1 MGHYD
6 RKNYIIEI
14 GIRECCADQ
23 RYIDFMIETDY
34 IYSLKEVD
42 EFIKNNTPQHHPLA
56 EKIIR
61 FFINY
66 DDGIIQPDRYD
77 TAEPVK
83 LQFNKDDIVD
93 PVSKLSFAGGHL
105 FLKKKRR
112 YSAEIINESH
122 AFFWFDG
129 KSVKPK
135 RILPE
140 YMTKI
145 RIFFSKQS
153 KVKMEFMQK
162 LTNDIAE
169 YFGTDNAKIIDQ
181 EIASDLPP
189 LYEEDE
195 RAVIYTIRDL

>member
-1 MGHYD
+1 MGNYD

-23 RYIDFMIETDY
+23 RYIDYMIETDY
-34 IYSLKEVD
+34 NYSLEEVG
-42 EFIKNNTPQHHPLA
+42 EFIKNNYPQHHPLA
-56 EKIIR
+56 EKIVR

-66 DDGIIQPDRYD
+66 DNGIMQPDRYD
-77 TAEPVK
+77 MAEPEK

-93 PVSKLSFAGGHL
+93 PVSMLSFAGGHL

-112 YSAEIINESH
+112 YSAHIINESH
-122 AFFWFDG
+122 TFFWLDD

-135 RILPE
+135 RILPK

-153 KVKMEFMQK
+153 KVKLEFMQK
-162 LTNDIAE
+162 LTIDIAE

-181 EIASDLPP
+181 EIASNLPP
-189 LYEEDE
+189 LYEKDE
-195 RAVIYTIRDL
+195 RAVIYDINDM

>member
-1 MGHYD
+1 
-6 RKNYIIEI
+6 
-14 GIRECCADQ
+14 
-23 RYIDFMIETDY
+23 MIETDY
-34 IYSLKEVD
+34 NYTIKEVD
-42 EFIKNNTPQHHPLA
+42 EFIKNNYPQYHPLA
-56 EKIIR
+56 EKIVR
-61 FFINY
+61 FFVNY
-66 DDGIIQPDRYD
+66 GDGIMLPDRYNM
-77 TAEPVK
+77 AEPVK

-93 PVSKLSFAGGHL
+93 PVSFLSFAGGHL

-122 AFFWFDG
+122 TFFWFGG

-153 KVKMEFMQK
+153 KIKLEFMQK
-162 LTNDIAE
+162 LTNDIADF
-169 YFGTDNAKIIDQ
+169 FGTDNAKIIDQ

-189 LYEEDE
+189 LYEKDE
-195 RAVIYTIRDL
+195 RAIVYTIRDM

>member
-23 RYIDFMIETDY
+23 RYIDYMIRTDY
-34 IYSLKEVD
+34 NYSLEEVG
-42 EFIKNNTPQHHPLA
+42 EFIKNNQPQHHPLA
-56 EKIIR
+56 EKIVR

-66 DDGIIQPDRYD
+66 DNGIMQPDRYNM
-77 TAEPVK
+77 AEPVK

-93 PVSKLSFAGGHL
+93 PVSFLSFAGGTL
-105 FLKKKRR
+105 FLKKNRR
-112 YSAEIINESH
+112 YSAKIINESH
-122 AFFWFDG
+122 TFFWFGG

-153 KVKMEFMQK
+153 NIKMEFMQK

-195 RAVIYTIRDL
+195 RAVIYDINDI